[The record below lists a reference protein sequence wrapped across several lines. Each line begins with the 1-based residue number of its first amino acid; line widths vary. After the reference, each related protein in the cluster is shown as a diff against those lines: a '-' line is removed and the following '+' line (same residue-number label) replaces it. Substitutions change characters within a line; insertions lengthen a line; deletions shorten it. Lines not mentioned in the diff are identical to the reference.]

1 MLNRNITPVLNRAE
15 FRNSEW
21 EFCLGWAVERAEFR
35 PKTGSSRSSL
45 GIPLSEFS
53 SDEACCSAAI
63 TAQMGFFLSHLVV
76 CVHTSSFSFAV
87 VVTCGTT
94 PNRRV
99 IPSNTLAYQRSV
111 SYASFCENCMLLCAV
126 SHAKASARQQ
136 HNAVLDEVGT

>member
-1 MLNRNITPVLNRAE
+1 MRVEDKTYSLIQNTSEQRRKAPCVAMARSSAEMCHGLERSKFANKKQQDIFNRAE

-87 VVTCGTT
+87 VVTT

-99 IPSNTLAYQRSV
+99 MPPNTLAYQ
-111 SYASFCENCMLLCAV
+111 
-126 SHAKASARQQ
+126 
-136 HNAVLDEVGT
+136 